1 MLKRILIFA
10 LGLTSLSL
18 GIALITNAH
27 LGTSSISSFA
37 YVLSMGT
44 GLTMGLFVFLTNVFF
59 FCVQT
64 AIDPTQVLLKAV
76 KQLPICALFGLV
88 IDVAMKLTTGLS
100 AVAAGSW
107 FAGAAMVLCGCV
119 FVGFGISGMVFS
131 RLAYLPP
138 EGAVLA
144 VMKRWGGSF
153 GTLRLGVD
161 VFIVISAVLASL
173 LFFGEIR
180 GLREGTVAAALISG
194 PTAKFLLHGWGRLM
208 PHHGVID

>member
-59 FCVQT
+59 FSVQT
-64 AIDPTQVLLKAV
+64 AID
-76 KQLPICALFGLV
+76 
-88 IDVAMKLTTGLS
+88 
-100 AVAAGSW
+100 
-107 FAGAAMVLCGCV
+107 
-119 FVGFGISGMVFS
+119 
-131 RLAYLPP
+131 
-138 EGAVLA
+138 
-144 VMKRWGGSF
+144 
-153 GTLRLGVD
+153 
-161 VFIVISAVLASL
+161 
-173 LFFGEIR
+173 FGEIR

-194 PTAKFLLHGWGRLM
+194 PTAKFFLHGWGRLM